1 VLVAVM
7 VQMELLTQ
15 IKLMV
20 LQILAVVLVVDM
32 VVSLEQ
38 VEAV

>member
-1 VLVAVM
+1 M